1 MSRAHRTARPG
12 ALAACAVALVALT
25 AAMPPPAGAQATLAH
40 EPVLLPVPT
49 DPTVSFKIAF
59 TVGSQND
66 PPGKEGLASLTAALM
81 SEGATRKHAF
91 PEVLRL
97 LYPIAAGYGARV
109 DKELTTFSGRVHKDN
124 LEAYVPM
131 LLDAIREP
139 AFNEGDFARI
149 RQRTKDFIEKTLRY
163 SSDEELGKAALYGT
177 AFAGTPYA
185 HLNAGTAAGLDAI
198 TPEDVRQFHARN
210 FTKDAV
216 VLCLGGGYDAALVA
230 RMQRELAQLP
240 AGKPAAVALPAIQA
254 PEGRPVVI
262 VKKPGPATAIS
273 FGLPIEARRGERDFY
288 ALWVANSWLG
298 EHRNSASHLYQVI
311 REKRGMNYGDYSYI
325 ECFPEGGN
333 RNVPP
338 ANVPRRR
345 QLFEVWIRPV
355 PNEQAPFALRAA
367 MREVETLAKNGLT
380 KEQFELTRSFV
391 TKYSRNF
398 AVSTDDRLGYALD
411 DRIYGVKSPGHL
423 GNFRSVVPTLQL
435 AEVNAAI
442 KKHLKPERMW
452 IAMVSEQ
459 ADSLAGLLASGTASP
474 MKYTSPKPD
483 DVLAE
488 DKTIEAYPLA
498 LRREKIQ
505 VVPVDA
511 MFAR

>member
-1 MSRAHRTARPG
+1 APRAT
-12 ALAACAVALVALT
+12 
-25 AAMPPPAGAQATLAH
+25 AQARLAH
-40 EPVLLPVPT
+40 EPVLLPVAG

-66 PPGKEGLASLTAALM
+66 PAGKEGLAYLTATLM
-81 SEGATRKHAF
+81 AEGATKKHPYPAI
-91 PEVLRL
+91 LRL
-97 LYPIAAGYGARV
+97 LYPMAAGYGARV
-109 DKELTTFSGRVHKDN
+109 DKELVTFSGRVHKDN
-124 LEAYVPM
+124 LEGYVPM

-139 AFNEGDFARI
+139 AFDEADFVRI

-163 SSDEELGKAALYGT
+163 SSDEELGKATLYGT

-185 HLNAGTAAGLDAI
+185 HLSAGTAAGLGAI
-198 TPEDVRQFHARN
+198 TLEDVRQFHARN
-210 FTKDAV
+210 FTRDAV
-216 VLCLGGGYDAALVA
+216 VLAVGGGYDGALVA

-240 AGKPAAVALPAIQA
+240 AGKPAAVAVSAIQA

-273 FGLPIEARRGERDFY
+273 FGFPIEARRGDRDFY

-298 EHRNSASHLYQVI
+298 EHRNSSSHLYQVI

-355 PNEQAPFALRAA
+355 PNDQAQFALRAA
-367 MREVETLAKNGLT
+367 MREVESLAKNGLT
-380 KEQFELTRSFV
+380 KDQFELTRLFIS
-391 TKYSRNF
+391 KYSLNY

-423 GNFRSVVPTLQL
+423 ANFRRIVPTLEL
-435 AEVNAAI
+435 TEVNAAI
-442 KKHLKPERMW
+442 RKHLRPDRLW
-452 IAMVSEQ
+452 IAAVSEQ
-459 ADSLAGLLASGTASP
+459 ADSLAAWLASGAPSP
-474 MKYTSPKPD
+474 MQYATPKPD
-483 DVLAE
+483 DVLME

>member
-1 MSRAHRTARPG
+1 MSRDRRAVLA
-12 ALAACAVALVALT
+12 ALAFAILLAPA
-25 AAMPPPAGAQATLAH
+25 PPASAQGGLANS
-40 EPVLLPVPT
+40 PVLLPVAA
-49 DPTVSFKIAF
+49 DPTVAFKIAF
-59 TVGSQND
+59 AIGSQND
-66 PPGKEGLASLTAALM
+66 PAGKEGLAYLTATLM
-81 SEGATRKHAF
+81 AEGATKKHPY

-97 LYPIAAGYGARV
+97 LYPMAAGYGARV
-109 DKELTTFSGRVHKDN
+109 DKELITFSGRVHKDN
-124 LEAYVPM
+124 LDAYVPM

-139 AFNEGDFARI
+139 AFEEADFSRI
-149 RQRTKDFIEKTLRY
+149 KQRTRDFIEKTLRY
-163 SSDEELGKAALYGT
+163 SSDEELGKAALYGA

-185 HLNAGTAAGLDAI
+185 HLNAGTAAGLAAI
-198 TPEDVRQFHARN
+198 TLEDVRQFHARN
-210 FTKDAV
+210 FTREAV
-216 VLCLGGGYDAALVA
+216 LLAMGGGYDAALVE
-230 RMQRELAQLP
+230 RMQGDLAQLP
-240 AGKPAAVALPAIQA
+240 AGKPAAVMSPALQA

-273 FGLPIEARRGERDFY
+273 FGFPIEARRGDRDFY

-298 EHRNSASHLYQVI
+298 EHRNSSSHLYSVI

-355 PNEQAPFALRAA
+355 PNDQAQFALRAA
-367 MREVETLAKNGLT
+367 MREVESLAKNGLT
-380 KEQFELTRSFV
+380 QDQFELTRSFIS
-391 TKYSRNF
+391 KYSLNY
-398 AVSTDDRLGYALD
+398 AVSTEDRLGYALD
-411 DRIYGVKSPGHL
+411 DRVYGVKAPGHL
-423 GNFRSVVPTLQL
+423 DNFRHVIPTLKL

-442 KKHLKPERMW
+442 KKHLRPDRMW

-459 ADSLAGLLASGTASP
+459 ADSLAAQLASGAPSP
-474 MKYTSPKPD
+474 MKYASPKPD
-483 DVLAE
+483 EVLAE

-498 LRREKIQ
+498 LRRDRIQ
-505 VVPVDA
+505 VVPVDG

>member
-1 MSRAHRTARPG
+1 MNRALHAG
-12 ALAACAVALVALT
+12 LAALALALLLAPPRPAT
-25 AAMPPPAGAQATLAH
+25 AQVRLAH
-40 EPVLLPVPT
+40 DPVLLPVRA
-49 DPTVSFKIAF
+49 DPTVAFKIGV

-66 PPGKEGLASLTAALM
+66 PPGKEGLAYLTATLM
-81 SEGATRKHAF
+81 AEGATKKH
-91 PEVLRL
+91 PYSEILRL
-97 LYPIAAGYGARV
+97 LYPMAAGYVARV
-109 DKELTTFSGRVHKDN
+109 DKELITISGRVHKDN
-124 LEAYVPM
+124 LDAYVPM

-139 AFNEGDFARI
+139 AFDEADFTRI
-149 RQRTKDFIEKTLRY
+149 RQRTRDFIEKTLRY

-185 HLNAGTAAGLDAI
+185 HLNAGTTAGLEAI
-198 TPEDVRQFHARN
+198 TLEDVRQFHARN
-210 FTKDAV
+210 FTREAV
-216 VLCLGGGYDAALVA
+216 VLAMGGGYDASLVE

-240 AGKPAAVALPAIQA
+240 AGKPVAVKVPAVQA

-273 FGLPIEARRGERDFY
+273 FGFPIEARRGDRDFY

-298 EHRNSASHLYQVI
+298 EHRNSSSHLYQVI

-355 PNEQAPFALRAA
+355 PNDQAQFALRAA
-367 MREVETLAKNGLT
+367 MREVESLAKNGLT
-380 KEQFELTRSFV
+380 QDQFELTRSFIS
-391 TKYSRNF
+391 KYSLNY

-411 DRIYGVKSPGHL
+411 DRIYGVKAPGHL
-423 GNFRSVVPTLQL
+423 ENFRRVVPTLKL

-442 KKHLKPERMW
+442 KKHLRPDRVW

-459 ADSLAGLLASGTASP
+459 ADSLAARLASGAPSP
-474 MKYTSPKPD
+474 MKYATPKPD
-483 DVLAE
+483 AVLTE
-488 DKTIEAYPLA
+488 DKTIEIYPLA
-498 LRREKIQ
+498 LRREQIQ
-505 VVPVDA
+505 VVPVDT

>member
-1 MSRAHRTARPG
+1 VSRASRVTAALLALG
-12 ALAACAVALVALT
+12 LAAMAAAP
-25 AAMPPPAGAQATLAH
+25 AAMAQAKVAN
-40 EPVLLPVPT
+40 EPVLLPVAG

-66 PPGKEGLASLTAALM
+66 PAGKEGLAYLTATLM
-81 SEGATRKHAF
+81 AEGATRKHPY

-97 LYPIAAGYGARV
+97 LYPMAAGYGARV
-109 DKELTTFSGRVHKDN
+109 DKELITFSGRVHKDN
-124 LEAYVPM
+124 LEDYVPL

-139 AFNEGDFARI
+139 AFDEADFARI

-163 SSDEELGKAALYGT
+163 SSDEELGKAALYGA

-198 TPEDVRQFHARN
+198 TLADVKEFHAN
-210 FTKDAV
+210 HFTRDMV
-216 VLCLGGGYDAALVA
+216 VLCLGGGYDGALVA
-230 RMQRELAQLP
+230 RMQRELAMLP
-240 AGKPAAVALPAIQA
+240 ALKLAAVTMPAIQA

-273 FGLPIEARRGERDFY
+273 FGFPIEARRGDREFY

-298 EHRNSASHLYQVI
+298 EHRNSSSHLYQVI
-311 REKRGMNYGDYSYI
+311 REKRGMNYGDYSYV

-355 PNEQAPFALRAA
+355 PNNQAEFALRAA
-367 MREVETLAKNGLT
+367 MREVESLAKNGLT
-380 KEQFELTRSFV
+380 KDQFELTRSFI
-391 TKYSRNF
+391 TKYSLNY

-411 DRIYGVKSPGHL
+411 DRIYGLKAPGHL
-423 GNFRSVVPTLQL
+423 ANFRRVVPTLQL
-435 AEVNAAI
+435 ADVNAAI
-442 KKHLKPERMW
+442 KKYLRPDRMW

-459 ADSLAGLLASGTASP
+459 ADSLAARLAAGTPSP
-474 MKYTSPKPD
+474 MTYTSPKPA

>member
-1 MSRAHRTARPG
+1 MNRASRLTLA
-12 ALAACAVALVALT
+12 ALACALLLA
-25 AAMPPPAGAQATLAH
+25 PERPAGAQARLANA
-40 EPVLLPVPT
+40 PVLLPVPT

-59 TVGSQND
+59 TIGSQND
-66 PPGKEGLASLTAALM
+66 PPGKEGLAYLTATLM
-81 SEGATRKHAF
+81 AEGATKKHPY

-97 LYPIAAGYGARV
+97 LYPMAAGYGARV

-139 AFNEGDFARI
+139 AFDEADFSRI
-149 RQRTKDFIEKTLRY
+149 RQRTRDFIEKTLRY
-163 SSDEELGKAALYGT
+163 SSDEELGKATLYGS

-185 HLNAGTAAGLDAI
+185 HLNAGTAAGLAAI
-198 TPEDVRQFHARN
+198 TLEDVRQFHATHMTR
-210 FTKDAV
+210 DAV
-216 VLCLGGGYDAALVA
+216 VLGLGGGYDAALVE

-240 AGKPAAVALPAIQA
+240 AGKPAPVAESAVQA

-273 FGLPIEARRGERDFY
+273 FGFPIEARRGERDFY

-298 EHRNSASHLYQVI
+298 EHRNSSSHLYSVI

-333 RNVPP
+333 RSVPP

-355 PNEQAPFALRAA
+355 PNDQAHFALRAA
-367 MREVETLAKNGLT
+367 MCEVESLAKNGLT
-380 KEQFELTRSFV
+380 KDQFELTRSFI
-391 TKYSRNF
+391 TKYSLNY

-411 DRIYGVKSPGHL
+411 DRIYGLKSPGHL
-423 GNFRSVVPTLQL
+423 ANFRRIVPTLEL

-442 KKHLKPERMW
+442 KKYLRPDRMW

-459 ADSLAGLLASGTASP
+459 ADSLAALLASDAASP
-474 MKYTSPKPD
+474 MKYATPKPD

-498 LRREKIQ
+498 LRRERIQ